1 MKFLLMSLLLVSCG
15 LRGKAGKDGVNGK
28 DGVDGKDGANGHSL
42 VSQINLASDIECS
55 TGGQRVDIYLDM
67 NDSFTTDEFD
77 LYLNSIVACNGA
89 DGEDGTDG
97 EDGADGQDGA
107 DGKDGAQGL
116 RGEPG
121 EQGPPGLEGRV
132 GPQGLQGEAGP
143 QGIQGIQGLV
153 GERGE
158 VGPQGV
164 QGLQGA
170 QGERG
175 ADGTG
180 AIISSYVS
188 SSCSAISGTSL
199 FTKPNAAVASVYSL
213 NTCSAASKLYDVANG
228 ESLFLENNVLAIKIT
243 TGGIRVIKFN

>member
-1 MKFLLMSLLLVSCG
+1 M
-15 LRGKAGKDGVNGK
+15 RGKAGKDGV
-28 DGVDGKDGANGHSL
+28 DGRDGKDGANGHSL

-67 NDSFTTDEFD
+67 NDNFSTDEFD

-89 DGEDGTDG
+89 DGE
-97 EDGADGQDGA
+97 DGA

-164 QGLQGA
+164 QGLP
-170 QGERG
+170 GERG

>member
-1 MKFLLMSLLLVSCG
+1 MKILLFALLVTSCG
-15 LRGKAGKDGVNGK
+15 IRGKDGKDGVAGK
-28 DGVDGKDGANGHSL
+28 DGKDGANGHSL
-42 VSQINLASDIECS
+42 VSQINDASDIECS

-67 NDSFTTDEFD
+67 NDSFTTDEYD

-89 DGEDGTDG
+89 DGV
-97 EDGADGQDGA
+97 DGQDGV
-107 DGKDGAQGL
+107 DGL
-116 RGEPG
+116 RGERG
-121 EQGPPGLEGRV
+121 EAGPPGLEGRV

-164 QGLQGA
+164 QGLPGL

-175 ADGTG
+175 SDGVSV
-180 AIISSYVS
+180 IISSYVS

-199 FTKPNAAVASVYSL
+199 FTKSSSSNSFIYSL
-213 NTCSAASKLYDVANG
+213 NTCSGSSKLFDVENG
-228 ESLFLENNVLAIKIT
+228 ESLFLDTNVLAVKLT